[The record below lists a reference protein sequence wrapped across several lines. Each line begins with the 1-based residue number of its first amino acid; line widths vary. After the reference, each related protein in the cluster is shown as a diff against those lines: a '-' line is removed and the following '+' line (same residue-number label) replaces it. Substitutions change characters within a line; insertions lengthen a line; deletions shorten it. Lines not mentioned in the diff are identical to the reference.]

1 MDEEKNVLFAV
12 LYRLK
17 NHKMSELPKNNI
29 MQKWW
34 RFMGDIMITNKDNS
48 PKVKDLKL
56 MFHMN

>member
-1 MDEEKNVLFAV
+1 MN
-12 LYRLK
+12 
-17 NHKMSELPKNNI
+17 ELPKNNI

-34 RFMGDIMITNKDNS
+34 HFMGDIMITNKDNS